1 MVVGVAAS
9 VGAAASSS
17 LHSDEIGLRTGRGG
31 GVERAAACRW
41 PATHLS
47 CLASFASSCPAVIF
61 VPCAC
66 SHSAVYP
73 FLRFIARY

>member
-1 MVVGVAAS
+1 MVVGVAAL

-17 LHSDEIGLRTGRGG
+17 LHSDEIDLRTGWGG
-31 GVERAAACRW
+31 GVERAAGGQ
-41 PATHLS
+41 LS
-47 CLASFASSCPAVIF
+47 CLASFASSCPAVFF

-73 FLRFIARY
+73 FLLFVARY